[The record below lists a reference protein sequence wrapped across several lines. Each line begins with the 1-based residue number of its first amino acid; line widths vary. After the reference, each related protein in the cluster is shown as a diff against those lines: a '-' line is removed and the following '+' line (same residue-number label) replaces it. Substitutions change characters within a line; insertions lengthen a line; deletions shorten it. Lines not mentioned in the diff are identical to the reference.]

1 MNNKLRIVC
10 SIYIFRNDPDTKL
23 VIVDIYQ
30 GHIEQ
35 FSKFLLLLYIY
46 IHIYILFVID
56 T

>member
-10 SIYIFRNDPDTKL
+10 SIYIFRNDPDIQNF
-23 VIVDIYQ
+23 VITDIYQ

-46 IHIYILFVID
+46 IYILFVID